1 MKREGYYRIGE
12 VSKITGISKDTLH
25 FYNKIGL
32 VVPDYTDPENQYRYR
47 AGIPSIVMQSLY
59 TLYMVGLN
67 LILKG
72 FTEDAV
78 TVLGIYYKLQTFFFI
93 PLLGLQQVILPII
106 NFNYGAK
113 NTGRVRETVKDSLL
127 ISTVVMTL
135 ATVVFLIAPDPL
147 LSIFSAKPAIHTIG
161 RYALRVIATSF
172 VPAGFGVIFITYF
185 QGADRGRAS
194 LCITITRQV
203 ILLVPLAWVFH
214 FIGLNAVW
222 YTFPVTEVLILVVSL
237 ALLRRPGEQEA
248 FQTTPA
254 VKQL

>member
-1 MKREGYYRIGE
+1 MTVVGVLRRYEL
-12 VSKITGISKDTLH
+12 TGRFRAAACRDI
-25 FYNKIGL
+25 Y
-32 VVPDYTDPENQYRYR
+32 Q

-93 PLLGLQQVILPII
+93 PLLGLEQVILPII
-106 NFNYGAK
+106 SFNYGAK

-194 LCITITRQV
+194 LCITIVRQV

-214 FIGLNAVW
+214 FIGLKAVW

-248 FQTTPA
+248 RNASPA